1 MGANVDCEEA
11 DDQPSNAA
19 RGETVSVNGLE
30 MYYESRGVGRPLVLL
45 HGAMSTIE
53 TSFGAVIPL
62 LAETRRLIAIEQQGP
77 ARTPDAKRPL
87 SYAQMAQDTALIV
100 QKLNIENAD
109 FFGYSMGAGIA
120 LELAMR

>member
-1 MGANVDCEEA
+1 MGANVDCEEG

-77 ARTPDAKRPL
+77 SPHAGRQTPPELCANGPGH
-87 SYAQMAQDTALIV
+87 SPACPEAQ
-100 QKLNIENAD
+100 
-109 FFGYSMGAGIA
+109 Y
-120 LELAMR
+120 